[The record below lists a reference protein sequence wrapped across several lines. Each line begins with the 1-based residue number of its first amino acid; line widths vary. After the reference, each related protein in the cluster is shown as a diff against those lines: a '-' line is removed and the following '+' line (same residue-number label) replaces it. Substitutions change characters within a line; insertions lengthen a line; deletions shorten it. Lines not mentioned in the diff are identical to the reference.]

1 MIRITFAVF
10 IGLSLSAVGAM
21 AACPNTPSKGHPTK
35 THQSGDNCVNLSTV
49 PQISAEV
56 VGGEPAAAVVK
67 APAYELPSS
76 GPYEGPTA
84 GMAKLDPGVK
94 PAPTVGYHWNLQ

>member
-21 AACPNTPSKGHPTK
+21 AACPNTPSKAHPTK

-56 VGGEPAAAVVK
+56 VGGEPA
-67 APAYELPSS
+67 YELPSS

-84 GMAKLDPGVK
+84 GMTKPDPGVK